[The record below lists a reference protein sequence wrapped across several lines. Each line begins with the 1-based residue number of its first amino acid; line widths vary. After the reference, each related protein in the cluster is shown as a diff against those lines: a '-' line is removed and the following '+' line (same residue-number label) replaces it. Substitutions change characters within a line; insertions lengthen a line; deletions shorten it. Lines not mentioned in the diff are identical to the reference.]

1 VIAKRR
7 KRAEPLLSRRR
18 DSVPGEQEIVFT
30 DRRVD
35 ARGLLVGRQAADDF
49 CLALVSDTRALIN
62 RSTDEPR
69 ARPLRRFFN
78 SALHSRS
85 LVHTLI
91 SESRL
96 VARYNF
102 STGSSFRVCIK
113 CITSRRE
120 G

>member
-69 ARPLRRFFN
+69 VRPLRGLFQLRF
-78 SALHSRS
+78 SI

-102 STGSSFRVCIK
+102 STGSSFRICIK
-113 CITSRRE
+113 CITNRRE